1 MKNIKFSVVMVLT
14 LLLSVS
20 LFAQRGRGNNKHY
33 NRGYNQSRPNYQYAP
48 RQNYRSVRVMPR
60 YNYRP
65 NYRPAYRPYY
75 RPAYRPVYR
84 PVYRPIYR
92 SPRAYVH
99 FGPTFGV
106 RLNVLPYGY
115 SRIYVDRN
123 PYYYNEGV
131 YYRPQANNQYEVVA
145 PPLGAVVNKIPSNA
159 TVTVVDGMKYYQVG
173 GTFYRD
179 EISENGQ
186 HNYRV
191 VGTDGVLN
199 TIEES
204 TTEET
209 MTEEITTEDTMTEEV
224 TVTEDQNLNAYD
236 EVIPAMGTRVD
247 KLPLNSKVQVINQQK
262 YFLSPAG
269 IYYIEVVE
277 DDKIKYEVTTV
288 Q

>member
-1 MKNIKFSVVMVLT
+1 MKNIKISVVMVLT
-14 LLLSVS
+14 LLLSVG
-20 LFAQRGRGNNKHY
+20 LFAQHGRGNNNRY
-33 NRGYNQSRPNYQYAP
+33 NRGYNQSRPNYHYSP
-48 RQNYRSVRVMPR
+48 RPNQMSVRVMPR

-75 RPAYRPVYR
+75 RPTYRPVYR

-99 FGPTFGV
+99 YGPTFGV
-106 RLNVLPYGY
+106 RINVLPVGY
-115 SRIYVDRN
+115 HRIYVGSN

-131 YYRPQANNQYEVVA
+131 YYRPQPNNQYEVVA
-145 PPLGAVVNKIPSNA
+145 PPLGALVDKIPSNA

-179 EISENGQ
+179 EIAENGE

-199 TIEES
+199 TIEEGTTDES
-204 TTEET
+204 MTEET
-209 MTEEITTEDTMTEEV
+209 ITDETMT
-224 TVTEDQNLNAYD
+224 Q
-236 EVIPAMGTRVD
+236 EVITDETLNVAEAPLPVGSRVD
-247 KLPLNSKVQVINQQK
+247 ALPLNSKVLVINQQK

-269 IYYIEVVE
+269 VYYIEVVE
-277 DDKIKYEVTTV
+277 GDKIKYEVTTV
-288 Q
+288 E